1 MKIVITGICGFV
13 GSELALEL
21 RRRFSE
27 AHVAGIDNLSRP
39 GSETSRPRLKTAGVT
54 VMHGDVRCASDLDGI
69 GDADWVIDA
78 AANPSV
84 LVGIDGRTSS
94 RQAVE
99 HNLLGTLNVLE
110 FCKERRAGLVLLST
124 SRVYSVKSLSALPL
138 VVRHQAFAPDDSDSA
153 AWPGGASPAGVTEEF
168 STAGPVSLYGG
179 TKIASE
185 AMAIEYGDAFGL
197 PIAIDRCGVLA
208 GAGQFG
214 TGEQGIFSYWIRAW
228 ASGQPLTYL
237 GFDGTG
243 HQVRDALHPADL
255 ADLVE
260 RQLRAASGASGVWNV
275 GGGRSNAMSLAQLSA
290 WCADRFGERHVRA
303 DPGQRKWDVPWVVMD
318 TTRVKEQFAWTP
330 AIPVANILA
339 EIAEHHRL
347 HPDWLSLSHAL

>member
-13 GSELALEL
+13 GSELALQL

-27 AHVAGIDNLSRP
+27 AHVAGIDNLGRP
-39 GSETSRPRLKTAGVT
+39 GSETNRPRLRTAGVT
-54 VMHGDVRCASDLDGI
+54 VMHGDVRCASDLNGI
-69 GDADWVIDA
+69 GEADWVIDA

-84 LVGIDGRTSS
+84 LVGIDGRMSS

-99 HNLLGTLNVLE
+99 HNLGGTLNVLE
-110 FCKERRAGLVLLST
+110 FCKERGAGLVLLST
-124 SRVYSVKSLSALPL
+124 SRVYSVKSLNALPL

-153 AWPGGASPAGVTEEF
+153 AWPSGASAAGVAEEF

-185 AMAIEYGDAFGL
+185 AMAIEYGDAFSL
-197 PIAIDRCGVLA
+197 PVVIDRCGVLT

-214 TGEQGIFSYWIRAW
+214 TGEQGIFSYWVRAW

-237 GFDGTG
+237 GFGGTG

-255 ADLVE
+255 ADVVE
-260 RQLRAASGASGVWNV
+260 RQLRAASGAGGVWNV
-275 GGGRSNAMSLAQLSA
+275 GGGPSNAMSLVQLSA
-290 WCADRFGERHVRA
+290 WCADRFGERQVRA
-303 DPGQRKWDVPWVVMD
+303 DAGQRKWDVPWVVMD
-318 TTRVKEQFAWTP
+318 TTRVKERFGWTP
-330 AIPVANILA
+330 TIPVANILD
-339 EIAEHHRL
+339 EIVQHHRFY
-347 HPDWLSLSHAL
+347 PEWLSLSQPL